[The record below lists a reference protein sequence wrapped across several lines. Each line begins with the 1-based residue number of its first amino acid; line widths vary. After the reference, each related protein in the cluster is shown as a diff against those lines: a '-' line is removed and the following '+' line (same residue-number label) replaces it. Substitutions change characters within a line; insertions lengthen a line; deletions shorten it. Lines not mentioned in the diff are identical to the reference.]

1 MSRSVSFHV
10 ATAIL
15 TISLSVALFSS
26 FAFAQTPTRE
36 KPKLKDFGSSLKR
49 LKWDPERNAAV
60 ETKRKKDKA
69 KGSEEEDVVR
79 VETTLIVCDVLVL
92 DQQGHPVL
100 GLTEGDFLLTEDGQ
114 PQQVGIFSLGD
125 NASIPRSIVL
135 VIDYS
140 GSLLPYINMSVEAT
154 KTLVDQL
161 GPKDRMAIV
170 TDDIKLLEDFTQ
182 DKAKLKSKLES
193 LKKKALD
200 KDAMGGWFRG
210 HSLQFSALMASLR
223 ELFSAED
230 VRPVVIFQTDG
241 DELGLLQP
249 QPAKVAP
256 VMKAIAKN
264 FSLADLYKEA
274 EKSRATIYSIVPGI
288 RLIGFSESEQIE
300 RARKT
305 VEEETLARTKVRAE
319 IRVPRAPS
327 NPDLRPFVRTRLQ
340 QQSALA
346 ELSAITG
353 GWASFLE
360 DPSQTGETYTRI
372 FSDINR
378 RYIVGYYPTNKE
390 HDGKRRKVN
399 VEVRGHPEYIVM
411 GRKSYYAA
419 EPDQ

>member
-1 MSRSVSFHV
+1 MAFSFACASSVSF
-10 ATAIL
+10 
-15 TISLSVALFSS
+15 
-26 FAFAQTPTRE
+26 AQSADRE

-49 LKWDPERNAAV
+49 LKWDPNTNSALD
-60 ETKRKKDKA
+60 TKRKKDKP
-69 KGSEEEDVVR
+69 KDSEEVDVVR
-79 VETTLIVCDVLVL
+79 VETTLVVCDVLIV
-92 DQQGHPVL
+92 DQRGQPVR
-100 GLTEGDFLLTEDGQ
+100 GLTEKDFELTEDGQ
-114 PQQVGIFSLGD
+114 PQQVGMFSLGD
-125 NASIPRSIVL
+125 NASIPKSIVL

-140 GSLLPYINMSVEAT
+140 GSLLPYINMSVEAA

-170 TDDIKLLEDFTQ
+170 TDDIKLLEDFTD
-182 DKAKLKSKLES
+182 DKGKLKSKLES
-193 LKKKALD
+193 LKKKALGR
-200 KDAMGGWFRG
+200 DAMFGWFRG

-241 DELGLLQP
+241 DELELLQP

-256 VMKAIAKN
+256 IMRPIVKN

-274 EKSRATIYSIVPGI
+274 EKSRATIYSIIPGI

-300 RARKT
+300 RAKRIIKDE
-305 VEEETLARTKVRAE
+305 VLAR
-319 IRVPRAPS
+319 PRLHWTPS
-327 NPDLRPFVRTRLQ
+327 NEAMNEAISSVVRTRLH

-346 ELSAITG
+346 ELSALTG
-353 GWASFLE
+353 AWPSFLE
-360 DPSQTGETYTRI
+360 DPSQAGDIYASI

-399 VEVRGHPEYIVM
+399 VVVRGHPEYIVM
-411 GRKSYYAA
+411 GRKSYYAP
-419 EPDQ
+419 ESEQ